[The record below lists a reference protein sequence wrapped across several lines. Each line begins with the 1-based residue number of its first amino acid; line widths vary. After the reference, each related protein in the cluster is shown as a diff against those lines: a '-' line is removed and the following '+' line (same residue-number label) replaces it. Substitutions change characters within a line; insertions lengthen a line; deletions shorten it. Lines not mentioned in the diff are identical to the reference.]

1 MWYWRQ
7 RKIVELIKRWIEYV
21 SKENEFDEFCKRT
34 RKRNE
39 MKWNDLFGLVSSWK
53 RACGKSPLK
62 RQNINGI
69 EKKTKWRKRETDRQ
83 TDTLARIVCTPMY
96 LISPST
102 RTKNTGIVLV
112 WISRLFLGFRS
123 NTHQPH
129 TRSFFFWY
137 LRFCSPSCLLAISL
151 YFMNLHFHIHIRGMS
166 LCLCVWQNVYCT
178 RYRIE
183 SRY

>member
-62 RQNINGI
+62 RHNINGI

-112 WISRLFLGFRS
+112 WMLRLFLGFRS
-123 NTHQPH
+123 NTHPTAH
-129 TRSFFFWY
+129 TIVFLVSTF
-137 LRFCSPSCLLAISL
+137 LLSLLLAR
-151 YFMNLHFHIHIRGMS
+151 YFALFYEFAFSYSYTVS